1 MKLKHFKSLPLL
13 LVAFLVVSC
22 ASRPLVYDEM
32 NDEEKADETKL
43 QANIELTAKT
53 LADVGFRFLD
63 KEEQTTNADKVGE
76 ILDKVQSAMATETNQ
91 DLIYEVLDAV
101 TDFSPDI
108 RETAK
113 DAFDLFNGWINIPNL
128 SDVIP
133 EVIRDRLAAF
143 VRGAL
148 AGLSSYRSP

>member
-63 KEEQTTNADKVGE
+63 KEEQTTNADKVGA

>member
-32 NDEEKADETKL
+32 NEEEKADETKL

-63 KEEQTTNADKVGE
+63 KEEQTTNADKVGA